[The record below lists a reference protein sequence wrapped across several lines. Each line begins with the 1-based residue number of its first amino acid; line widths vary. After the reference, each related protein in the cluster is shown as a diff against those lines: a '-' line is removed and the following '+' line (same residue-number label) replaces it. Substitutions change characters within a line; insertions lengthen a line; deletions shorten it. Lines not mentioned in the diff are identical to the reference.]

1 MGEGEGEVR
10 GLVWILL
17 DIVVFV
23 MTVNLSEATWKL
35 EKVLFKNLPVKI
47 NGISIVFND
56 ENRLLRDWLY
66 GADTTF
72 SGDVKISCD

>member
-1 MGEGEGEVR
+1 MR
-10 GLVWILL
+10 GLVWILP

-35 EKVLFKNLPVKI
+35 EKVLFKNLSVKI

-66 GADTTF
+66 GADITF